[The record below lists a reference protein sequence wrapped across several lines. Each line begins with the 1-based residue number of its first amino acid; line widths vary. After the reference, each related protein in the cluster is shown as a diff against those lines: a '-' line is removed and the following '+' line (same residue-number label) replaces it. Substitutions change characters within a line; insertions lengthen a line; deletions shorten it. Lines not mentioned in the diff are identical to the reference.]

1 MPRTPFA
8 ATVLLSLGLALA
20 SCGSPTT
27 AATTPTTAP
36 VVSPADTKP
45 FVIGEVSSAPAKSLK
60 TFQPL
65 ADYLAT
71 NLSTFGITGGKV
83 KVAPDL
89 ATMSRWMQAGEVDLF
104 FDSPYPAMIV
114 SDASGAQP
122 ILRRWKGGDA
132 EYYTVFITRAGSD
145 LKSLADLKGHMVGFE
160 ESFSTSGYLLPKAYL
175 LQAGLHPVEK
185 SGSEVKVAGDEV
197 GYAFTEDSE
206 NTIQWVLSGKVPAG
220 AIDSRSFLEIPPEN
234 RASLTVLAKTET
246 IARQVVMVRPGMDAA
261 LLQAIKAILVSMDQ
275 NTTGQTALKSFEK
288 TAKFDDFP
296 TDNALARMREL
307 YKLVQGT

>member
-8 ATVLLSLGLALA
+8 AIVLLSLGFALA
-20 SCGSPTT
+20 NCGSPTT
-27 AATTPTTAP
+27 AVTTPTTAP
-36 VVSPADTKP
+36 VASPAATKA
-45 FVIGEVSSAPAKSLK
+45 FVIGEISSEPAKSLK

-71 NLSTFGITGGKV
+71 NLSAFGITAGKV

-89 ATMSRWMQAGEVDLF
+89 ATMSRWMRAGEVDLF

-132 EYYTVFITRAGSD
+132 DYYTVFITRAGSS
-145 LKSLADLKGHMVGFE
+145 LKSLADLKGQMIGFE

-175 LQAGLHPVEK
+175 LQAGLRPVEK
-185 SGSEVKVAGDEV
+185 AGSDAKIAGDEV

-206 NTIQWVLSGKVPAG
+206 NTIQWVLSGKVPVG
-220 AIDSRSFLEIPPEN
+220 AIDSRSFLEIPAES
-234 RASLTVLAKTET
+234 RDSLTVMTKTES
-246 IARQVVMVRPGMDAA
+246 IARQVVVVRPGMDVA
-261 LLQAIKAILVSMDQ
+261 LVQAVKAVLVGMDQ
-275 NTTGQTALKSFEK
+275 IATAQTVLASFEK

-296 TDNALARMREL
+296 TDAALTRMREL